1 MEWKIRGNEMLSNV
15 IGMVIEVVIGMV
27 IEVVIGMVIEVVIV
41 PNSIQE
47 RIDM

>member
-27 IEVVIGMVIEVVIV
+27 IEVVIV